1 MIALVNHTAHSFFSN
16 IPSGAVPA
24 AQCAW
29 DGITSTRA
37 VVGDAF
43 YISFCQKLQV
53 RDIEPPARAEFI
65 EWSRRVRAGE
75 VDRPKAVSDAP
86 AAVTHRNAVDR
97 AMKAYEIIKKS
108 VELQRA
114 KIEGGHS
121 PDSVDMVDEIVAAAI
136 KEWLASEAGDWSEA
150 MHLDYTPG
158 EIAMQFLITKDGR
171 QNAKLLD
178 LFATHMQRE
187 LAFAIV
193 DGRRAEGGEA

>member
-1 MIALVNHTAHSFFSN
+1 MIALANHTANSFFSD
-16 IPSGAVPA
+16 IPSAAVPA

-65 EWSRRVRAGE
+65 EWSRRIRAGE
-75 VDRPKAVSDAP
+75 VNRPKDVSDALP
-86 AAVTHRNAVDR
+86 TSAAHRSAVDR
-97 AMKAYEIIKKS
+97 AMKAYEIIKKA

-114 KIEGGHS
+114 KIDGGHN
-121 PDSVDMVDEIVAAAI
+121 PDSQMVDVIVAEAI
-136 KEWLASEAGDWSEA
+136 KEWLTSEADDWSAA

-158 EIAMQFLITKDGR
+158 EIAMQLLITKDGG

-193 DGRRAEGGEA
+193 AGRRTEGGEA